1 MPDPTRRTVVCG
13 LLAGLVAPVSLAA
26 CSSTSDTPPAAPP
39 APTGGG
45 GSAGGGAT
53 PLAKLADVPVG
64 GGTIVNGG
72 PGRVLLVRPSE
83 NEVRGYDPV
92 CPHAG
97 ASVGLPSGGT
107 ITCPAHGSVFN
118 ASSGDVQKGPATTGL
133 TPVNV
138 KIDGDNIVSA

>member
-26 CSSTSDTPPAAPP
+26 CSSSTDTPPAAPP
-39 APTGGG
+39 ASTGGG
-45 GSAGGGAT
+45 GTAGGGGT

-72 PGRVLLVRPSE
+72 PGKVLLVRPTE
-83 NEVRGYDPV
+83 NEVRGFDPV

-97 ASVGLPSGGT
+97 VTVSAPSGST
-107 ITCPAHGSVFN
+107 ITCPGHGSVFN
-118 ASSGDVQKGPATTGL
+118 ASNGDVQKGPATTGL
-133 TPVNV
+133 TPVAV
-138 KIDGDNIVSA
+138 KINGDSIVTA